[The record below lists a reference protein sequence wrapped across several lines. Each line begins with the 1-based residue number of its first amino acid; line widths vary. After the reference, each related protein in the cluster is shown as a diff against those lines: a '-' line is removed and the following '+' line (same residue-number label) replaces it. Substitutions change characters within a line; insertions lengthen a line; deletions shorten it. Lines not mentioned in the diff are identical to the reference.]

1 MEFYGR
7 EYHLRACDDFT
18 REYLLSEG
26 IQQQQVLQQNE
37 QQQQQQQQM
46 GFAAGLHLARQQ
58 QASRPPSPAA
68 EEQETE
74 PNKRDKGKL
83 KKFLENDGKVLR

>member
-37 QQQQQQQQM
+37 QQQQQV
-46 GFAAGLHLARQQ
+46 GLVAGLQPARQQ

-68 EEQETE
+68 EEQDTE